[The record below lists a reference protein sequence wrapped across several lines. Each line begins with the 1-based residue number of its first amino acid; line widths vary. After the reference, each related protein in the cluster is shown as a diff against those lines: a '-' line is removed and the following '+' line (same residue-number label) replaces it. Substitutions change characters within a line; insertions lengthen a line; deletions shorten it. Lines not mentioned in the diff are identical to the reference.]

1 MILIFVSFS
10 PTLLG
15 ANTIKIS
22 TGHWPPYL
30 SEDLPGGG
38 FVSQIIRE
46 SFESEGVDV
55 EFAFLPWSRALAM
68 TKSGKYQASAICS
81 LLLYCP
87 INTFSITA
95 LPRLLTGKPL

>member
-1 MILIFVSFS
+1 MKCQKRCRYFQYLQHLMILMFVSFS

-30 SEDLPGGG
+30 SEELPGGG

-46 SFESEGVDV
+46 SFESEDVDV
-55 EFAFLPWSRALAM
+55 EFTFLPWSQGAGNGQIR
-68 TKSGKYQASAICS
+68 KVSGVGNLVLHRIK
-81 LLLYCP
+81 
-87 INTFSITA
+87 
-95 LPRLLTGKPL
+95 KP